1 MIITKIAEDA
11 IDDNVTSYP
20 AIARP
25 DCISTTLDEAGK
37 QFCAKKFPKF
47 SVAAESPFT
56 FSSSFSVSLLPLEAS
71 AAADVI
77 GRINGR
83 MNCT

>member
-47 SVAAESPFT
+47 SVAA
-56 FSSSFSVSLLPLEAS
+56 
-71 AAADVI
+71 
-77 GRINGR
+77 
-83 MNCT
+83 